1 MPSGAGKFVPLGPG
15 ATIISP
21 ACETEERRKYSL
33 RWNQLTI
40 PTLRETPA
48 DAEVPS
54 HQLLLRA
61 GYIRPLA
68 SGIYSYLFLGQR
80 SLLKIT
86 AIVREEMDRIA
97 QEFYLPVLHPEELWR
112 ESGRWDVM
120 GETMFRLQDRSKRGL
135 CLGMTHEEV
144 MTDLARRELRSYR
157 QLPQCWYQIQSKFR
171 DEPRPKG
178 GLLRTRQFTMKDSY
192 SFDLNEE
199 GLRRSYQKHYD
210 AYCRIFDRC
219 GLQYI
224 AVEAHSGAMGG
235 SRSHE
240 FMLVSESGE
249 DRIARCPACGYA
261 ANLEKACSRIPEVSD
276 AEAGPPER
284 FPTPGQ
290 RTMDDLAQFT
300 GLPPTRLLKTLV
312 YHSVGRA
319 GETPVLVLL
328 RGDHQLSESK
338 LSDLFPGTELRP
350 AHPEEIRT
358 LMGAAAGSLG
368 PVGVQGRRILADQA
382 LEGRKDLVCGAN
394 EDDFHLRHVTP
405 GRDFEAEYHDLRVV
419 ENGDQCPGCGEPLS
433 VDGTI
438 EIGHIFQLGKRY
450 SESMGARVL
459 DQEGNEA
466 TIWMGS
472 YGIGMERILAAAAEQ
487 LHDEN
492 GLVLP
497 AAIAPFEVIVVPVNV
512 RNAVQRDA
520 AEDIYAQAREAGL
533 DVLLDDREERPGVK
547 FKDADLIGIP
557 FRVTVGKKVTTGI
570 VEVRDRSTAQTSDV
584 KIGELIELLRNRC
597 RPKVCGNA
605 AEMVAG
611 GRGENGGT
619 QR

>member
-1 MPSGAGKFVPLGPG
+1 V
-15 ATIISP
+15 
-21 ACETEERRKYSL
+21 
-33 RWNQLTI
+33 RWSQLII

-112 ESGRWDVM
+112 ESGRWNVM
-120 GETMFRLQDRSKRGL
+120 GETMFRLQDRGKRWL

-157 QLPQCWYQIQSKFR
+157 QLPQIWYQIQSKFR

-192 SFDLNEE
+192 SFDLDEE
-199 GLRRSYQKHYD
+199 GLRQSYQKHYD

-219 GLQYI
+219 GIEYV
-224 AVEAHSGAMGG
+224 AVQAHSGAMGG
-235 SRSHE
+235 SHSHE
-240 FMLVSESGE
+240 FMVVSEAGE

-261 ANLEKACSRIPEVSD
+261 ANLEKASSRLAEVRD
-276 AEAGPPER
+276 AEAGPPEK
-284 FPTPGQ
+284 FATPGQ
-290 RTMDDLAQFT
+290 RTIDDLAQFT

-312 YHSVGRA
+312 YQA
-319 GETPVLVLL
+319 GETPVLLLL
-328 RGDHQLSESK
+328 RGDHQLSDSK
-338 LSDLFPGTELRP
+338 IADLFTGVDLRP
-350 AHPEEIRT
+350 AHPEAIRA
-358 LMGAAAGSLG
+358 LMGATAGSLG
-368 PVGVQGRRILADQA
+368 PVAVQGKRILADRA
-382 LEGRKDLVCGAN
+382 LEGRQDLICGAN

-419 ENGDQCPGCGEPLS
+419 ESGEGCTACGEPLR

-438 EIGHIFQLGKRY
+438 EVGHIFQLGKRY

-459 DQEGNEA
+459 DQAGNEV

-472 YGIGMERILAAAAEQ
+472 YGIGLERILVAAAEQ
-487 LHDEN
+487 RHDAN
-492 GLVLP
+492 GLSLP
-497 AAIAPFEVIVVPVNV
+497 PAIAPFDLIVVPVNV
-512 RNAVQRDA
+512 GDATQRSA

-547 FKDADLIGIP
+547 FKDADLIGVP
-557 FRVTVGKKVTTGI
+557 FRVTVGKKVTTGM
-570 VEVRDRSTAQTSDV
+570 VEVRDRSTGQTTDV
-584 KIGELIELLRNRC
+584 KIQEINEFLRFHSRARNSG
-597 RPKVCGNA
+597 V
-605 AEMVAG
+605 
-611 GRGENGGT
+611 
-619 QR
+619 

>member
-1 MPSGAGKFVPLGPG
+1 M
-15 ATIISP
+15 
-21 ACETEERRKYSL
+21 
-33 RWNQLTI
+33 RWSQLII

-120 GETMFRLQDRSKRGL
+120 GETMFRLQDRGKRWL

-157 QLPQCWYQIQSKFR
+157 QLPQIWYQIQSKFR

-192 SFDLNEE
+192 SFDLDEE
-199 GLRRSYQKHYD
+199 GLRRSYQKHYE

-219 GLQYI
+219 GIKYV
-224 AVEAHSGAMGG
+224 AVQAHSGAMGG
-235 SRSHE
+235 KHSHE
-240 FMLVSESGE
+240 FMVVSEAGE

-261 ANLEKACSRIPEVSD
+261 ANLEKASSRLAMVSD
-276 AEAGPPER
+276 TEEGPPEK
-284 FPTPGQ
+284 FATPGQ
-290 RTMDDLAQFT
+290 RTIEDLAQFT
-300 GLPPTRLLKTLV
+300 GLPPERLLKTLV
-312 YHSVGRA
+312 YQA
-319 GETPVLVLL
+319 GEAPVLILL
-328 RGDHQLSESK
+328 RGDHQLSDSK
-338 LSDLFPGTELRP
+338 IADLFPGVELRP

-368 PVGVQGRRILADQA
+368 PVGVQGRRILADRA

-405 GRDFEAEYHDLRVV
+405 GRDFEADFHDLRVV
-419 ENGDQCPGCGEPLS
+419 QSGEQCLECGQPLR

-438 EIGHIFQLGKRY
+438 EVGHIFQLGKRY

-459 DQEGNEA
+459 DQAGNEV

-472 YGIGMERILAAAAEQ
+472 YGIGMERILVAAAEQ
-487 LHDEN
+487 RHDAN

-497 AAIAPFEVIVVPVNV
+497 SAIAPFDVIVVPVNV
-512 RNAVQRDA
+512 GDAAQRSA
-520 AEDIYAQAREAGL
+520 AEDIYAKARETGL
-533 DVLLDDREERPGVK
+533 DMLLDDREERPGVK
-547 FKDADLIGIP
+547 FKDSDLIGVP

-570 VEVRDRSTAQTSDV
+570 VEVRDRSTGQTTDV
-584 KIGELIELLRNRC
+584 KIEEVSEFLRVCCRARESGGGDDRQRAVGE
-597 RPKVCGNA
+597 
-605 AEMVAG
+605 
-611 GRGENGGT
+611 
-619 QR
+619 

>member
-1 MPSGAGKFVPLGPG
+1 V
-15 ATIISP
+15 
-21 ACETEERRKYSL
+21 
-33 RWNQLTI
+33 RWSQLII

-120 GETMFRLQDRSKRGL
+120 GETMFRLQDRGKRWL

-157 QLPQCWYQIQSKFR
+157 QLPQIWYQIQSKFR

-192 SFDLNEE
+192 SFDLDEE

-219 GLQYI
+219 GIEYV
-224 AVEAHSGAMGG
+224 AVQAHSGAMGG
-235 SRSHE
+235 SHSHE
-240 FMLVSESGE
+240 FMVVSEAGE

-261 ANLEKACSRIPEVSD
+261 ANLEKASSRLAEVAD
-276 AEAGPPER
+276 VEAGALEK
-284 FPTPGQ
+284 FATPGQ
-290 RTMDDLAQFT
+290 RTIEDLVQFT

-312 YHSVGRA
+312 YQA
-319 GETPVLVLL
+319 GETPVLILL
-328 RGDHQLSESK
+328 RGDHQLSDSK
-338 LSDLFPGTELRP
+338 IADLFAGVELRP
-350 AHPEEIRT
+350 AHPEEIRS

-368 PVGVQGRRILADQA
+368 PVGVQAGAGGKRILADRA

-394 EDDFHLRHVTP
+394 DDDFHLRHVTP

-419 ENGDQCPGCGEPLS
+419 QSGEGCPACGEPLR

-459 DQEGNEA
+459 DQAGNEV

-472 YGIGMERILAAAAEQ
+472 YGIGMERILVAAAEQ
-487 LHDEN
+487 RHDAN
-492 GLVLP
+492 GLALHP
-497 AAIAPFEVIVVPVNV
+497 AIAPFDVIVVPVNIGDE
-512 RNAVQRDA
+512 AQRGA
-520 AEDIYAQAREAGL
+520 AEDIYARTRTAGF

-547 FKDADLIGIP
+547 FKDADLIGVP
-557 FRVTVGKKVTTGI
+557 FRVTVGKKVTTGM
-570 VEVRDRSTAQTSDV
+570 VEVRDRSTGLTTDVTIKEISDF
-584 KIGELIELLRNRC
+584 LRIRC
-597 RPKVCGNA
+597 RTRDSGV
-605 AEMVAG
+605 
-611 GRGENGGT
+611 
-619 QR
+619 QRI

>member
-1 MPSGAGKFVPLGPG
+1 M
-15 ATIISP
+15 
-21 ACETEERRKYSL
+21 
-33 RWNQLTI
+33 RWSQLII

-120 GETMFRLQDRSKRGL
+120 GETMFRLQDRGKRWL

-157 QLPQCWYQIQSKFR
+157 QLPQIWYQIQSKFR

-192 SFDLNEE
+192 SFDLDEE

-219 GLQYI
+219 GIEYV

-235 SRSHE
+235 KHSHE
-240 FMLVSESGE
+240 FMVVSEAGE

-261 ANLEKACSRIPEVSD
+261 ANLEKASSRLPEVAD
-276 AEAGPPER
+276 AEAGPPEK
-284 FPTPGQ
+284 FATPGQ
-290 RTMDDLAQFT
+290 RTIDDLAQFT

-312 YHSVGRA
+312 YQAVGQAGGQA
-319 GETPVLVLL
+319 GETPVLILL
-328 RGDHQLSESK
+328 RGDHQLSDSK
-338 LSDLFPGTELRP
+338 IADLFPGVDLRP
-350 AHPEEIRT
+350 ARPEEIRA
-358 LMGAAAGSLG
+358 LLGASAGSLG
-368 PVGVQGRRILADQA
+368 PVGVRVGAGGKRILADRA
-382 LEGRKDLVCGAN
+382 LAGRKDLVCGAN

-405 GRDFEAEYHDLRVV
+405 GRDFAAEYHDLRVV
-419 ENGDQCPGCGEPLS
+419 QSGELCLACGEPLR

-459 DQEGNEA
+459 DQSGNEV

-472 YGIGMERILAAAAEQ
+472 YGIGMERILVAAAEQ
-487 LHDEN
+487 RHDAN
-492 GLVLP
+492 GLSLP
-497 AAIAPFEVIVVPVNV
+497 PAIAPFDVIVVPVNV
-512 RNAVQRDA
+512 GDAAQRSA
-520 AEDIYAQAREAGL
+520 AEDIYAKAREAGL

-547 FKDADLIGIP
+547 FKDADLIGVP
-557 FRVTVGKKVTTGI
+557 FRVTVGKKVTTGMA
-570 VEVRDRSTAQTSDV
+570 EVRDRSTAQTTDV
-584 KIGELIELLRNRC
+584 KIEEISEFLRIRC
-597 RPKVCGNA
+597 RTRDSGVQ
-605 AEMVAG
+605 
-611 GRGENGGT
+611 RG
-619 QR
+619 

>member
-1 MPSGAGKFVPLGPG
+1 M
-15 ATIISP
+15 
-21 ACETEERRKYSL
+21 
-33 RWNQLTI
+33 RWSQLII

-112 ESGRWDVM
+112 ESGRWNVM
-120 GETMFRLQDRSKRGL
+120 GETMFRLQDRGKRWL

-157 QLPQCWYQIQSKFR
+157 QLPQIWYQIQSKFR

-192 SFDLNEE
+192 SFDLDEE
-199 GLRRSYQKHYD
+199 GLRQSYQKHYD

-219 GLQYI
+219 GIEYV
-224 AVEAHSGAMGG
+224 AVQAHSGAMGG
-235 SRSHE
+235 SHSHE
-240 FMLVSESGE
+240 FMVVSEAGE

-261 ANLEKACSRIPEVSD
+261 ANLEKASSRLAEVRD
-276 AEAGPPER
+276 AEAGPPEK
-284 FPTPGQ
+284 FATPGQ
-290 RTMDDLAQFT
+290 RTIDDLAQFT

-312 YHSVGRA
+312 YQA
-319 GETPVLVLL
+319 GETPVLLLL
-328 RGDHQLSESK
+328 RGDHQLSDSK
-338 LSDLFPGTELRP
+338 IADLFTGVDLRP
-350 AHPEEIRT
+350 AHPEAIRA
-358 LMGAAAGSLG
+358 LMGATAGSLG
-368 PVGVQGRRILADQA
+368 PVAVQGKRILADRA
-382 LEGRKDLVCGAN
+382 LEGRQDLICGAN

-419 ENGDQCPGCGEPLS
+419 ESGEGCTACGEPLR

-438 EIGHIFQLGKRY
+438 EVGHIFQLGKRY

-459 DQEGNEA
+459 DQAGNEV

-472 YGIGMERILAAAAEQ
+472 YGIGLERILVAAAEQ
-487 LHDEN
+487 RHDAN
-492 GLVLP
+492 GLSLP
-497 AAIAPFEVIVVPVNV
+497 PAIAPFDLIVVPVNV
-512 RNAVQRDA
+512 GDATQRSA

-547 FKDADLIGIP
+547 FKDADLIGVP
-557 FRVTVGKKVTTGI
+557 FRVTVGKKVTTGM
-570 VEVRDRSTAQTSDV
+570 VEVRDRSTGQTTDV
-584 KIGELIELLRNRC
+584 KIQEINEFLRFHSRARNSG
-597 RPKVCGNA
+597 V
-605 AEMVAG
+605 
-611 GRGENGGT
+611 
-619 QR
+619 

>member
-1 MPSGAGKFVPLGPG
+1 M
-15 ATIISP
+15 
-21 ACETEERRKYSL
+21 
-33 RWNQLTI
+33 RWSQLII

-48 DAEVPS
+48 DAEAPS

-61 GYIRPLA
+61 GYIRPLS

-86 AIVREEMDRIA
+86 AIVREEMNRIA

-120 GETMFRLQDRSKRGL
+120 GETMFRLQDRGKRWL

-157 QLPQCWYQIQSKFR
+157 QLPQIWYQIQSKFR

-192 SFDLNEE
+192 SFDLDEE
-199 GLRRSYQKHYD
+199 GLRQSYQKHYD

-219 GLQYI
+219 GIEYV
-224 AVEAHSGAMGG
+224 AVQAHSGAMGG
-235 SRSHE
+235 SHSHE
-240 FMLVSESGE
+240 FMVVSEAGE

-261 ANLEKACSRIPEVSD
+261 ANLEKASSRLAEVSD
-276 AEAGPPER
+276 AEAGPPEK
-284 FPTPGQ
+284 FATPGQ
-290 RTMDDLAQFT
+290 RTIDDLAQFT

-312 YHSVGRA
+312 YQA
-319 GETPVLVLL
+319 GETPVLILL
-328 RGDHQLSESK
+328 RGDHQLSDSK
-338 LSDLFPGTELRP
+338 IADLFPGVDLRP
-350 AHPEEIRT
+350 ARPEEIRA

-368 PVGVQGRRILADQA
+368 PVGIQGKRILADRA
-382 LEGRKDLVCGAN
+382 LEGRQDLICGAN
-394 EDDFHLRHVTP
+394 EADFHLRHVTP
-405 GRDFEAEYHDLRVV
+405 GRDFEGEYHDLRVV
-419 ENGDQCPGCGEPLS
+419 ENGEQCLACGEALR

-438 EIGHIFQLGKRY
+438 EVGHIFQLGKRY

-459 DQEGNEA
+459 DQAGNEV

-472 YGIGMERILAAAAEQ
+472 YGIGMERILVAAAEQ
-487 LHDEN
+487 RHDSN
-492 GLVLP
+492 GLSLP
-497 AAIAPFEVIVVPVNV
+497 PAIAPFDVIVVPVNV
-512 RNAVQRDA
+512 GDAVQRSA
-520 AEDIYAQAREAGL
+520 AEEIYAKAREAGF

-547 FKDADLIGIP
+547 FKDADLIGVP

-570 VEVRDRSTAQTSDV
+570 VEVRDRSTGQTTDV
-584 KIGELIELLRNRC
+584 KIQEVIEFLRIRC
-597 RPKVCGNA
+597 QARDS
-605 AEMVAG
+605 G
-611 GRGENGGT
+611 GQRG
-619 QR
+619 